1 MSQPQFE
8 WCPGSERVPKIE
20 ILYSTGDRTGSKPF
34 MQNWKQQ
41 RGRDQIRQG
50 FPVNEKFPPVLYF
63 QTGAEAP
70 DGLKMPGYKPLWI

>member
-41 RGRDQIRQG
+41 RGRDQIRQE
-50 FPVNEKFPPVLYF
+50 FPANEKFPQVRYF
-63 QTGAEAP
+63 HAGEEAP
-70 DGLKMPGYKPLWI
+70 KRPEIAGI